1 MPLSDHSGKNSF
13 NLNNKSFINRG
24 ASGGTPIY
32 DITSSG
38 GSGGSGAALAGAVIE
53 WGSQFRTFTVVRS
66 FGLDTPVLYGQSTY
80 VSGGSYNTA
89 PHSFHFP
96 LSSPIQDPIVNY
108 KLDEE
113 ESLRA
118 TNVFYHESD
127 PTSQLNSW
135 QSGGNYG
142 GYVSSGNITDIVFF
156 NFSMP
161 SSNVPAYNKLFL
173 TIF

>member
-1 MPLSDHSGKNSF
+1 MPLSDHNGKNSF
-13 NLNNKSFINRG
+13 NLNNKSFANRG

-38 GSGGSGAALAGAVIE
+38 GSGGNGAALAGAVIE
-53 WGSQFRTFTVVRS
+53 WGQFGAFTVVRS
-66 FGLDTPVLYGQSTY
+66 FGLDTPVLYQRTAY
-80 VSGGSYNTA
+80 VSGGSYNTDH
-89 PHSFHFP
+89 HSFHFP

-108 KLDEE
+108 KLDENE
-113 ESLRA
+113 ALQA

-127 PTSQLNSW
+127 PTSELNSW
-135 QSGGNYG
+135 TSSGSGGYS
-142 GYVSSGNITDIVFF
+142 GYVSSGNITDIVIF

-161 SSNVPAYNKLFL
+161 NSPANDKLFL